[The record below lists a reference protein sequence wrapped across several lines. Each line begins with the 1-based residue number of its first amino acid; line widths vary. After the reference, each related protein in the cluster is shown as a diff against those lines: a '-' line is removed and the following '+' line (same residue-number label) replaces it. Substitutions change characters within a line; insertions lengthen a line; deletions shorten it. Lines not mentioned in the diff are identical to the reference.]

1 MDDKIFVL
9 VGTQWGDEG
18 KGKIIDWLTQNVDI
32 VVRYQG
38 GNNAGHTVVVDENK
52 YVFHLL
58 PSGILHE
65 GKVCVIGNGVV
76 IDPETLIKEIEQIS
90 EKGYQVNAGNLII
103 SDRAHVIF
111 PYHKIWDKLKEQRL
125 GNLKIGTTGKGIGP
139 CYVDKFDRSGIRIVD
154 LLDKDIFK
162 KKLTASLEYKNEI
175 LTKIFG
181 YKIFNFNKIYEDYL
195 DFGRALMPFVKDTA
209 VYLAEAVRSNKKIL
223 FEGAQGTFLDID
235 FGTYPFVTSS
245 SSWVGNGPSPTLVVY
260 ALATPITLSILE
272 GPTPAPTQA
281 PPESVEDDL
290 MEKIRDK
297 GNEFG
302 ATTGR
307 PRRCGWFDATLVRYA
322 VEINGIDEIALTK
335 LDVMDELEEIKICTG
350 YEFKGRMYKYPA
362 SDFNFWSEA
371 KPVYETV
378 KGWRQ
383 DTSSIHSPA
392 DLPDNAVAYINK
404 ISQLINTDVKIISV
418 GSKRDQTFY
427 VNSGKE
433 MT

>member
-32 VVRYQG
+32 VVRFQG

-52 YVFHLL
+52 YIFHLL
-58 PSGILHE
+58 PSGILHK

-90 EKGYQVNAGNLII
+90 EKGYKVDAANLII

-139 CYVDKFDRSGIRIVD
+139 CYVDKFDRSGIRIID
-154 LLDKDIFK
+154 LLNKDTLK
-162 KKLTASLEYKNEI
+162 SKLEASLEYKNEI
-175 LTKIFG
+175 LTKIFN
-181 YKIFNFNKIYEDYL
+181 YNAFDFKQIYEDYL
-195 DFGRALMPFVKDTA
+195 RFGRELMPFVKDA
-209 VYLAEAVRSNKKIL
+209 AIYLAEAVRDNKKIL

-245 SSWVGNGPSPTLVVY
+245 STLSGGACVGSGVGPSRIDKVIGVAKAYTTRVG
-260 ALATPITLSILE
+260 E
-272 GPTPAPTQA
+272 GPFPSQL
-281 PPESVEDDL
+281 EDDL
-290 MEKIRDK
+290 MEKIRAK

-307 PRRCGWFDATLVRYA
+307 PRRCGWFDASLVRYA
-322 VEINGIDEIALTK
+322 VEINGIDEVALTK
-335 LDVMDELEEIKICTG
+335 LDVLDELEEIKICIG
-350 YEFKGRMYKYPA
+350 YEFEGKKYKYPA

-371 KPVYETV
+371 KPIYETV
-378 KGWRQ
+378 AGWCC
-383 DTSSIHSPA
+383 DTSSIHSSD
-392 DLPDNAVAYINK
+392 DLPDNAAAYIEK
-404 ISQLINTDVKIISV
+404 ISQLINANVTIISV
-418 GSKRDQTFY
+418 GSKRAQTFY
-427 VNSGKE
+427 VSNRKE